1 MSSGRS
7 HTPLNGEL
15 RGHYN
20 RLMFAVGVEFGL
32 HAGYRDRDF
41 WEERYP
47 GTFEDGVIAT
57 KDGLPAVQEAVFN
70 TLPYLSAAILL
81 GKDAGIGIGP
91 RAAFR
96 WGKVDFP
103 DAFVLT
109 AHGGYSMLMPGVES
123 SGRVRPFVDADFRA
137 GLVMLR
143 TGSLQSLGDA
153 GLADGMIQPTFG
165 LTAGVGTTF

>member
-1 MSSGRS
+1 M
-7 HTPLNGEL
+7 
-15 RGHYN
+15 
-20 RLMFAVGVEFGL
+20 
-32 HAGYRDRDF
+32 
-41 WEERYP
+41 
-47 GTFEDGVIAT
+47 
-57 KDGLPAVQEAVFN
+57 FN